1 MLPAGVYYWFEATSE
16 EPLVMLR
23 VDNAQKP
30 GDDRLNIDGKPMPGN
45 SVENKTVPVIIR
57 DGAWFE

>member
-1 MLPAGVYYWFEATSE
+1 
-16 EPLVMLR
+16 MLR

-30 GDDRLNIDGKPMPGN
+30 GDDRLNLDGKPMPGN